1 MFIDENS
8 YTFTEVDANS
18 HTLVIEEMIEL
29 FSKAEEHFEK
39 KLLNLIEHREFH
51 KLGIK
56 DDDIDFE
63 KKGYISK

>member
-1 MFIDENS
+1 
-8 YTFTEVDANS
+8 
-18 HTLVIEEMIEL
+18 MIEL